1 VIVSHNLTDL
11 KEHFFFELLDRA
23 GRVFL
28 LVRYSDDV
36 LIGERGFLPEEK
48 EKGLVLVFNR
58 KMNFDWTEH
67 GISATLGFGT
77 KTERCFIPP
86 DSIISVF
93 SPDLNAQFSVSPSA
107 QVPAQT
113 KQSGEKGPSS
123 SKEKVIKVDFGKKV

>member
-1 VIVSHNLTDL
+1 MTHNLTDL
-11 KEHFFFELLDRA
+11 KKHIFFELLDRA

-67 GISATLGFGT
+67 GISARLGFGT

-93 SPDLNAQFSVSPSA
+93 SPDLGAQFSASPHE
-107 QVPAQT
+107 QGPAQT
-113 KQSGEKGPSS
+113 KQAGGKRSS
-123 SKEKVIKVDFGKKV
+123 PSKEKVIKVDFARKS